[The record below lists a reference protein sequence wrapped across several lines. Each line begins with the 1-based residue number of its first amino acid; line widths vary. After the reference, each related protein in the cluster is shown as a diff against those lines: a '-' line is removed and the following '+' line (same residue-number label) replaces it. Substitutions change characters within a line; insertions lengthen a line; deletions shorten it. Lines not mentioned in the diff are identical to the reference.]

1 MLADNQLSGPVIIGN
16 WSLFQTLNIVDN
28 AFSGSVPSLAQFP
41 QLGVIHFSH
50 NRLSGDFPSL
60 PIGLFECDAIRDD
73 GMEGNCFDTCPAIC
87 CAPNTPMC
95 ASVSSS
101 TTSSQDEST
110 TTFASTNDASS
121 TSTSEASTSSRIV
134 SGGSSTTTRTT
145 TSQHNSM
152 TSAAA
157 HRGTPGA
164 LGIGLG
170 IGGGIVALAVVGA
183 CLFLRCAPS
192 AAGSRGSRFRKLDS
206 NTQPPTEQHEQS
218 IDSI

>member
-1 MLADNQLSGPVIIGN
+1 MLNDNQLFGPVIIGN
-16 WSLFQTLNIVDN
+16 WSLFQTLNIADN

-41 QLGVIHFSH
+41 QLGVVHLSH

-73 GMEGNCFDTCPAIC
+73 GMEGNCFNTCPAIC
-87 CAPNTPMC
+87 CAPNTTIC
-95 ASVSSS
+95 ASVAAS
-101 TTSSQDEST
+101 TTSSEEE
-110 TTFASTNDASS
+110 S
-121 TSTSEASTSSRIV
+121 TSTFVSTSTEASTSTESSTESSSRI
-134 SGGSSTTTRTT
+134 SSASSTTT
-145 TSQHNSM
+145 TSHHNSM

-192 AAGSRGSRFRKLDS
+192 AAGSRGSRFRKLEN
-206 NTQPPTEQHEQS
+206 NTQPPTEQHDQS